1 MNLPDTVPPRIDR
14 VQKMALAC
22 GAVALI
28 LAIALGFTNWQQF
41 FRSYL
46 VAYVYWMVYAMGSL
60 AILQLHHMTG
70 GRWGYPIRRI
80 LEAGTRTIPVMTV
93 LFVPVLFGMSRLY
106 PWMQA
111 DSLGDD
117 PAGGHLFRRLEF
129 AGGIAEQVVGRAG
142 SHGRSDPQGSHVE
155 SGCAGHGALGDYLVV
170 GDD

>member
-117 PAGGHLFRRLEF
+117 PAGAFRRAYLSPHF
-129 AGGIAEQVVGRAG
+129 SSCARSFISPSGICWRDCRTSGRPSRIA
-142 SHGRSDPQGSHVE
+142 RE
-155 SGCAGHGALGDYLVV
+155 I
-170 GDD
+170 